1 MRVDHSCYN
10 GRRVLV
16 RTFHAVVSFAN
27 RFDAS
32 SRNFVITI
40 KTVHKFV
47 RVGAVVGP
55 SPDTFQI
62 KQLDNLGYV
71 EDVSDITYDGEK
83 AGVVL
88 TCVVS
93 LL

>member
-16 RTFHAVVSFAN
+16 RTVHAVVSFAN

-62 KQLDNLGYV
+62 N
-71 EDVSDITYDGEK
+71 
-83 AGVVL
+83 
-88 TCVVS
+88 
-93 LL
+93 